1 MRYGTGRLRS
11 ARIRL
16 RAVAAAALAVSAL
29 ASAGCASNSNATAA
43 QTVDLSKLDTGSYTT
58 KPTPITATDAVE
70 AGRMTEA
77 LRLGNAMPL
86 PMEIDP
92 ALTHND
98 GGVNPFTHISDVLR
112 AEMKGGHSA
121 FGWLNEAAFTNDPAG
136 FVAGFATAARTDADE
151 SLGYRLTDVVMVFDS
166 DGDAAAAAAA
176 EGADGFLDFGF
187 GTGEPAQSSAHPA
200 AHLSWLPGDQCLASF
215 YPTGKYLILTLVN
228 NTENFYAKISDLPDL
243 IAKSDKTID
252 VTADKLKSFQPTAL
266 AQVDSLPVDPQ
277 GLLRLTLPRPAGD
290 QTAHAFDGVLDGH
303 GALHTESDVVLARSL
318 YDKAGVDAVAY
329 GAGALYRTRDANAA
343 KDFVKSNV
351 DKFLHRIDSPPG
363 LPSAFCVKYHGPD
376 VHAFPFTCS
385 VVYGRFVATVW
396 SQQQQDVFQRI
407 SAQYAMLANGK

>member
-11 ARIRL
+11 VRL
-16 RAVAAAALAVSAL
+16 RAAAAAVLAITAL
-29 ASAGCASNSNATAA
+29 TTTGCGFDSHATAA
-43 QTVDLSKLDTGSYTT
+43 DSVDLSKLDTGSYATA
-58 KPTPITATDAVE
+58 PRPVTATDAS
-70 AGRMTEA
+70 GRITEA

-92 ALTHND
+92 ALTHGD
-98 GGVNPFTHISDVLR
+98 GGVHPFAHVSEVLR
-112 AEMKGGHSA
+112 PEMNGGHSA

-151 SLGYRLTDVVMVFDS
+151 SLGYRLTDVVMVFDN

-176 EGADGFLDFGF
+176 AGANGFLDVGF

-200 AHLSWLPGDQCLASF
+200 AHLSWLPGDQYLATF
-215 YPTGKYLILTLVN
+215 YPTGKYLILTLVD

-252 VTADKLKSFQPTAL
+252 VTADKLKSFQPTAPD
-266 AQVDSLPVDPQ
+266 QVDSLPVDPQ
-277 GLLRLTLPRPAGD
+277 GLLRLILPRPAGD
-290 QTAHAFDGVLDGH
+290 QTAHAFDGVLDRH

-329 GAGALYRTRDANAA
+329 GAGALYRTRDENAA

-385 VVYGRFVATVW
+385 VVYGHYVATVW